1 MKATS
6 HQFHGR
12 VRLRFPQLKGAP
24 LLAAQVAASVRQVEG
39 VVSVEPSPAT
49 GSMLVVHGIGGAGEL
64 QFWSA
69 LEQALALHGLSTR
82 DEATA
87 RQQRAAPSHGG
98 DAGGAFG
105 ASVAGQVAG
114 KFVDAL
120 VGKLAERS
128 ALALV
133 AALL

>member
-1 MKATS
+1 MRAATNP
-6 HQFHGR
+6 FPGR
-12 VRLRFPQLKGAP
+12 IRLRFRQLKGAP
-24 LLAAQVAASVRQVEG
+24 LFAAQVAASVRQVEG
-39 VVSVEPSPAT
+39 VVSVESSPAT
-49 GSMLVVHGIGGAGEL
+49 GSMLVVYGIGLADEL

-69 LEQALALHGLSTR
+69 LEQALAQHGLSDR
-82 DEATA
+82 DEAAA
-87 RQQRAAPSHGG
+87 RQQDAAPFHGG
-98 DAGGAFG
+98 EASNNIGA
-105 ASVAGQVAG
+105 QVAG